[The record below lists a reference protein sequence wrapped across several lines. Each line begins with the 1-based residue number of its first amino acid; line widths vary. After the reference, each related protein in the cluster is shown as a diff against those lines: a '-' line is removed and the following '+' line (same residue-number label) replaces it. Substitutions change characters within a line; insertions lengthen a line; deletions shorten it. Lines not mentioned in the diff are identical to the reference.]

1 MPRPTSDVHAFEA
14 HATDADLD
22 DLRARLAAARLPE
35 AETVYRAAPDPRRW
49 EQGVPLAD
57 LVDVVNYW
65 RTGYD
70 WRSFEARLD
79 RIGQFRTTIDD
90 LGIHFLH
97 RRSAR
102 ADATPLI
109 LTHGWPG
116 SVAEFVDVV
125 DELADPEDADAPAF
139 HVVVPSLPGFGY
151 SDKPATTG
159 WGTEKIAA
167 AWVELM
173 GRLGY
178 SKFAAHGGDWGGVI
192 TTVLGG
198 RFPAHV
204 LGIHTTFAEAPPGL
218 TTDGLTAAEREWTE
232 ETRDFWRH
240 RAAYAKQQ
248 ATRPQT
254 IGYSLVDSPVGLLA
268 WILDKFA
275 EWSDTEDSPFET
287 ISRDSI
293 LDDVTLYWLTRT
305 GASSARIY
313 YESHNS
319 LDPELRV
326 DVPSAI
332 TMYPRDIEK
341 YPRAVGAGA
350 VPADRPMEGTRKRG
364 TFPVAGGSRVFRR
377 RSAGGPRGRAGR
389 SSVNAAGAA
398 PEPCTPP
405 PRTARRP
412 PSSPPGRAAHR
423 AAARPAAPP
432 VSGSSIARTA
442 PMPAGC
448 AAQPGEEGRVGHRG
462 RHDDERAASST
473 AVPVRS
479 PSCPPGR

>member
-1 MPRPTSDVHAFEA
+1 MPRSTSDVQAFEA
-14 HATDADLD
+14 HATDAELD

-35 AETVYRAAPDPRRW
+35 PETVHRAARGARRW
-49 EQGVPLAD
+49 DQGVPLAD

-65 RTGYD
+65 RTGYR
-70 WRSFEARLD
+70 WRSFEERLD

-102 ADATPLI
+102 ADATPLL

-116 SVAEFVDVV
+116 SIAEFVDVV
-125 DELADPEDADAPAF
+125 DELADPKDTDLPAF
-139 HVVVPSLPGFGY
+139 HVVVASLPGFGY
-151 SDKPATTG
+151 SDKPGTTG
-159 WGTEKIAA
+159 WGTEKIAG

-178 SKFAAHGGDWGGVI
+178 PRFAAHGGDWGGNI

-204 LGIHTTFAEAPPGL
+204 LGIHTTFAAAPPGL
-218 TTDGLTAAEREWTE
+218 TTDGLTADERRWAE
-232 ETRDFWRH
+232 ETRDFYAGPH
-240 RAAYAKQQ
+240 GAYAKQQ

-287 ISRDSI
+287 ISLDRV
-293 LDDVTLYWLTRT
+293 LDDVTLYWLTAS
-305 GASSARIY
+305 GASAARIY
-313 YESHNS
+313 HESHDS
-319 LDPELRV
+319 LDPDLRV

-341 YPRAVGAGA
+341 CPRAWAQQRYRRIVRWSTPEIGGHFPSLEVPGYFVRDLQEGLAA
-350 VPADRPMEGTRKRG
+350 VL
-364 TFPVAGGSRVFRR
+364 
-377 RSAGGPRGRAGR
+377 
-389 SSVNAAGAA
+389 AA
-398 PEPCTPP
+398 
-405 PRTARRP
+405 
-412 PSSPPGRAAHR
+412 
-423 AAARPAAPP
+423 
-432 VSGSSIARTA
+432 
-442 PMPAGC
+442 
-448 AAQPGEEGRVGHRG
+448 
-462 RHDDERAASST
+462 
-473 AVPVRS
+473 
-479 PSCPPGR
+479 

>member
-14 HATDADLD
+14 HAPDADLD

-65 RTGYD
+65 RTEYN
-70 WRSFEARLD
+70 WRSFEQRLN

-97 RRSAR
+97 HRSTR

-109 LTHGWPG
+109 LTHGWPD
-116 SVAEFVDVV
+116 SIVRFIDVV
-125 DELADPEDADAPAF
+125 DELADPKNADAPAF

-151 SDKPATTG
+151 SDKPTTTG

-178 SKFAAHGGDWGGVI
+178 SRFLAHGGDWGGNI

-204 LGIHTTFAEAPPGL
+204 LGIHTTFAEGPPGL
-218 TTDGLTAAEREWTE
+218 TTDGLTAVEREWAA

-275 EWSDTEDSPFET
+275 EWTDTDDSPFET
-287 ISRDSI
+287 ISIDSV

-305 GASSARIY
+305 GASAARIY
-313 YESHNS
+313 YESHNA

-332 TMYPRDIEK
+332 TMYPRDVEK
-341 YPRAVGAGA
+341 APRAWAQERYRQIVRWSLPESGGHFPSLE
-350 VPADRPMEGTRKRG
+350 VPEFFVKDLQEGLAE
-364 TFPVAGGSRVFRR
+364 VL
-377 RSAGGPRGRAGR
+377 
-389 SSVNAAGAA
+389 
-398 PEPCTPP
+398 
-405 PRTARRP
+405 
-412 PSSPPGRAAHR
+412 
-423 AAARPAAPP
+423 AAAN
-432 VSGSSIARTA
+432 ARL
-442 PMPAGC
+442 
-448 AAQPGEEGRVGHRG
+448 
-462 RHDDERAASST
+462 
-473 AVPVRS
+473 
-479 PSCPPGR
+479 PSC

>member
-1 MPRPTSDVHAFEA
+1 MPTSEVTAFEA
-14 HATDADLD
+14 HAPDSDLE

-35 AETVYRAAPDPRRW
+35 AETVYGAAPGPRRW
-49 EQGVPLAD
+49 DQGVPLAD
-57 LVDVVNYW
+57 LVELVNYW

-70 WRSFEARLD
+70 WRAFEKRLNEL
-79 RIGQFRTTIDD
+79 GQFRATIDG

-97 RRSAR
+97 RRSTR

-116 SVAEFVDVV
+116 SIAEFTGLID
-125 DELADPEDADAPAF
+125 DLADPGNAETPAF

-151 SDKPATTG
+151 SEKPATTG

-178 SKFAAHGGDWGGVI
+178 GRFLAHGGDWGGNI
-192 TTVLGG
+192 TTVLAG
-198 RFPAHV
+198 RFPEHV
-204 LGIHTTFAEAPPGL
+204 LGIHTTFAEGPPGL
-218 TTDGLTAAEREWTE
+218 STDGLTATERKWAG
-232 ETRDFWRH
+232 ETHHFWHH

-287 ISRDSI
+287 IPRDRI

-305 GASSARIY
+305 GASAARIY

-319 LDPELRV
+319 LDPALRV

-332 TMYPRDIEK
+332 TVYPRDIEK
-341 YPRAVGAGA
+341 YPHPWARERYRRIVRWRSPDHGGHFPSLE
-350 VPADRPMEGTRKRG
+350 VPAYFVQDLREGL
-364 TFPVAGGSRVFRR
+364 
-377 RSAGGPRGRAGR
+377 
-389 SSVNAAGAA
+389 AAVLAA
-398 PEPCTPP
+398 D
-405 PRTARRP
+405 
-412 PSSPPGRAAHR
+412 H
-423 AAARPAAPP
+423 
-432 VSGSSIARTA
+432 
-442 PMPAGC
+442 
-448 AAQPGEEGRVGHRG
+448 
-462 RHDDERAASST
+462 
-473 AVPVRS
+473 
-479 PSCPPGR
+479 

>member
-1 MPRPTSDVHAFEA
+1 MSEHRCVTDVRAFEA
-14 HATDADLD
+14 HATETDLD

-35 AETVYRAAPDPRRW
+35 AETVYRVAPGPHRW
-49 EQGVPLAD
+49 GQGVPLAD
-57 LVDVVNYW
+57 LVDVVDYW

-70 WRSFEARLD
+70 WRSFETRLNQ
-79 RIGQFRTTIDD
+79 IGQFRTIIDG

-102 ADATPLI
+102 ADATPL
-109 LTHGWPG
+109 LVTHGWPG
-116 SVAEFVDVV
+116 SIAEFTDVV
-125 DELADPEDADAPAF
+125 DELADPKNADAPAF

-178 SKFAAHGGDWGGVI
+178 HKFAAHGGDWGGVI
-192 TTVLGG
+192 TTILGG
-198 RFPAHV
+198 RFPEHV
-204 LGIHTTFAEAPPGL
+204 LGIHTTLAQAPPGL
-218 TTDGLTAAEREWTE
+218 TTDGLTATEREWAE
-232 ETRDFWRH
+232 QTRDFWQN

-275 EWSDTEDSPFET
+275 EWTDTEDSPFET
-287 ISRDSI
+287 LSRDRV

-305 GASSARIY
+305 GASAARIY
-313 YESHNS
+313 YESHDS

-332 TMYPRDIEK
+332 SIYPRDIEK
-341 YPRAVGAGA
+341 CPRAL
-350 VPADRPMEGTRKRG
+350 
-364 TFPVAGGSRVFRR
+364 
-377 RSAGGPRGRAGR
+377 
-389 SSVNAAGAA
+389 
-398 PEPCTPP
+398 
-405 PRTARRP
+405 
-412 PSSPPGRAAHR
+412 
-423 AAARPAAPP
+423 
-432 VSGSSIARTA
+432 
-442 PMPAGC
+442 
-448 AAQPGEEGRVGHRG
+448 AQQRYRQIVRW
-462 RHDDERAASST
+462 
-473 AVPVRS
+473 RS
-479 PSCPPGR
+479 PETGGHFPSLEVPEYFVKDLQDGLAAVLAANP

>member
-1 MPRPTSDVHAFEA
+1 MSRPDSDVRAFEA
-14 HATDADLD
+14 HATDAELD

-35 AETVYRAAPDPRRW
+35 AETVRRAAPGPGRW
-49 EQGVPLAD
+49 DQGVPLAD
-57 LVDVVNYW
+57 LVDVVDYW

-70 WRSFEARLD
+70 WRSFEDRLN
-79 RIGQFRTTIDD
+79 RVGQFRTTIEG

-102 ADATPLI
+102 ADATPL
-109 LTHGWPG
+109 LMTHGWPG
-116 SVAEFVDVV
+116 SIAEFIDVV
-125 DELADPEDADAPAF
+125 DELADPQDADAPAF
-139 HVVVPSLPGFGY
+139 HVVAPSLPGFGY

-178 SKFAAHGGDWGGVI
+178 GEFAAHGGDWGGNI

-204 LGIHTTFAEAPPGL
+204 LGIHSTFAQAPPGV
-218 TTDGLTAAEREWTE
+218 TTDGLTAVERGWTE
-232 ETRDFWRH
+232 ETAHFWRH

-275 EWSDTEDSPFET
+275 EWSDTEDSPFEK
-287 ISRDSI
+287 ISKDRI
-293 LDDVTLYWLTRT
+293 LDNVTLYWLTRT
-305 GASSARIY
+305 GASAARIY

-332 TMYPRDIEK
+332 SMYPRDIEK
-341 YPRAVGAGA
+341 CPRPWAQERYRQIVHWSAPETGGHFPSLEVPEYFVWDLREGLAAVLTATG
-350 VPADRPMEGTRKRG
+350 
-364 TFPVAGGSRVFRR
+364 
-377 RSAGGPRGRAGR
+377 RGR
-389 SSVNAAGAA
+389 
-398 PEPCTPP
+398 
-405 PRTARRP
+405 
-412 PSSPPGRAAHR
+412 
-423 AAARPAAPP
+423 
-432 VSGSSIARTA
+432 
-442 PMPAGC
+442 
-448 AAQPGEEGRVGHRG
+448 
-462 RHDDERAASST
+462 
-473 AVPVRS
+473 
-479 PSCPPGR
+479 

>member
-1 MPRPTSDVHAFEA
+1 MSHPASDVHPFQARAPE
-14 HATDADLD
+14 ADLD

-35 AETVYRAAPDPRRW
+35 AETVRGAAPGRHRW
-49 EQGVPLAD
+49 DQGVPLAD
-57 LVDVVNYW
+57 LVEVVDYW

-79 RIGQFRTTIDD
+79 EIGQFRTTIDG

-102 ADATPLI
+102 ADATPLL

-116 SVAEFVDVV
+116 SIAEFVDVAG
-125 DELADPEDADAPAF
+125 DLADPEDAGAPAF

-167 AWVELM
+167 AWAELM

-178 SKFAAHGGDWGGVI
+178 RAFLAHGGDWGGNI
-192 TTVLGG
+192 TTVLAG
-198 RFPAHV
+198 RFPEHV
-204 LGIHTTFAEAPPGL
+204 LGIHTTFAEGPPGL
-218 TTDGLTAAEREWTE
+218 TTDGLTDVERAWTE
-232 ETRDFWRH
+232 ETRHFWRH

-254 IGYSLVDSPVGLLA
+254 IGYSLVDSPAGLLA

-287 ISRDSI
+287 ISRDRI

-305 GASSARIY
+305 GASAARIY

-332 TMYPRDIEK
+332 TVYPRDIEK
-341 YPRAVGAGA
+341 YPLPWARERYRRIVRWRTPDRGGHFPSLEVPGHFVQDLREGLGA
-350 VPADRPMEGTRKRG
+350 VLAE
-364 TFPVAGGSRVFRR
+364 RR
-377 RSAGGPRGRAGR
+377 
-389 SSVNAAGAA
+389 
-398 PEPCTPP
+398 
-405 PRTARRP
+405 
-412 PSSPPGRAAHR
+412 
-423 AAARPAAPP
+423 
-432 VSGSSIARTA
+432 
-442 PMPAGC
+442 
-448 AAQPGEEGRVGHRG
+448 
-462 RHDDERAASST
+462 
-473 AVPVRS
+473 
-479 PSCPPGR
+479 

>member
-1 MPRPTSDVHAFEA
+1 MNRPAGDVQAFEA

-35 AETVYRAAPDPRRW
+35 AETVHRAAPGPRRW

-57 LVDVVNYW
+57 LADVVHYW
-65 RTGYD
+65 RTGYN
-70 WRSFEARLD
+70 WRSFEARLN
-79 RIGQFRTTIDD
+79 RIGQFRTTIDG

-97 RRSAR
+97 RQSTR

-116 SVAEFVDVV
+116 SVAEFTHVV
-125 DELADPEDADAPAF
+125 DELADPKSADAPAF

-178 SKFAAHGGDWGGVI
+178 GKFAAHGGDWGGVI
-192 TTVLGG
+192 TTILGG
-198 RFPAHV
+198 RFPQHV
-204 LGIHTTFAEAPPGL
+204 LGIHTTLAQAPPGL
-218 TTDGLTAAEREWTE
+218 TTDRLTAAEREWTE
-232 ETRDFWRH
+232 ETRDFWLH

-275 EWSDTEDSPFET
+275 EWTDTEDSPFET

-305 GASSARIY
+305 GASAARIY

-332 TMYPRDIEK
+332 SMYPRDIEK
-341 YPRAVGAGA
+341 CPRAWAQERYRQIVRWRSPETGGHFPSLEVPEYFVKDLREGLTA
-350 VPADRPMEGTRKRG
+350 VL
-364 TFPVAGGSRVFRR
+364 
-377 RSAGGPRGRAGR
+377 
-389 SSVNAAGAA
+389 
-398 PEPCTPP
+398 
-405 PRTARRP
+405 
-412 PSSPPGRAAHR
+412 
-423 AAARPAAPP
+423 AAR
-432 VSGSSIARTA
+432 GSW
-442 PMPAGC
+442 
-448 AAQPGEEGRVGHRG
+448 
-462 RHDDERAASST
+462 
-473 AVPVRS
+473 
-479 PSCPPGR
+479 

>member
-14 HATDADLD
+14 HAPDADLD

-35 AETVYRAAPDPRRW
+35 AETIYRAAPDPRRW

-65 RTGYD
+65 RTEYN
-70 WRSFEARLD
+70 WRSFEQRLN

-97 RRSAR
+97 HRSTR

-109 LTHGWPG
+109 LTHGWPD
-116 SVAEFVDVV
+116 SIVRFIDVV
-125 DELADPEDADAPAF
+125 DELADPKNADAPAF

-151 SDKPATTG
+151 SDKPTTTG

-178 SKFAAHGGDWGGVI
+178 SRFLAHGGDWGGNI

-204 LGIHTTFAEAPPGL
+204 LGIHTTFAEGPPGL
-218 TTDGLTAAEREWTE
+218 TTDGLTADEREWAA

-275 EWSDTEDSPFET
+275 EWTDTDDSPFET
-287 ISRDSI
+287 ISIDSV

-305 GASSARIY
+305 GASAARIY
-313 YESHNS
+313 YESHNA

-332 TMYPRDIEK
+332 TMYPRDVEK
-341 YPRAVGAGA
+341 APRAWAQERYRQIVRWSLPESGGHFPSLE
-350 VPADRPMEGTRKRG
+350 VPEFFVKDLQEGLAE
-364 TFPVAGGSRVFRR
+364 VL
-377 RSAGGPRGRAGR
+377 
-389 SSVNAAGAA
+389 
-398 PEPCTPP
+398 
-405 PRTARRP
+405 
-412 PSSPPGRAAHR
+412 
-423 AAARPAAPP
+423 AAAN
-432 VSGSSIARTA
+432 ARL
-442 PMPAGC
+442 
-448 AAQPGEEGRVGHRG
+448 
-462 RHDDERAASST
+462 
-473 AVPVRS
+473 
-479 PSCPPGR
+479 PSC

>member
-1 MPRPTSDVHAFEA
+1 MPRPTSEVQAFEA
-14 HATDADLD
+14 NATDADLD

-65 RTGYD
+65 RTGYN
-70 WRSFEARLD
+70 WRSFEARLN

-102 ADATPLI
+102 VDATPLI

-116 SVAEFVDVV
+116 SIAEFIEVV
-125 DELADPEDADAPAF
+125 DELADPKDAEAPAF

-178 SKFAAHGGDWGGVI
+178 STFAAHGGDWGGVI

-218 TTDGLTAAEREWTE
+218 PTDELTPAERKWTE
-232 ETRDFWRH
+232 DTSDFWRH

-275 EWSDTEDSPFET
+275 EWTDTEDSPFET
-287 ISRDSI
+287 ISMDSV

-341 YPRAVGAGA
+341 CPQPWAQERYRQ
-350 VPADRPMEGTRKRG
+350 
-364 TFPVAGGSRVFRR
+364 
-377 RSAGGPRGRAGR
+377 
-389 SSVNAAGAA
+389 
-398 PEPCTPP
+398 
-405 PRTARRP
+405 
-412 PSSPPGRAAHR
+412 
-423 AAARPAAPP
+423 
-432 VSGSSIARTA
+432 IARWGSPETGGHF
-442 PMPAGC
+442 PSLEVPEYFVKDLQEGL
-448 AAQPGEEGRVGHRG
+448 AAVL
-462 RHDDERAASST
+462 AAK
-473 AVPVRS
+473 R
-479 PSCPPGR
+479 

>member
-35 AETVYRAAPDPRRW
+35 AETVHRAAPGPRRW

-70 WRSFEARLD
+70 WRPFEERLN
-79 RIGQFRTTIDD
+79 RIGQFRTTVDG

-97 RRSAR
+97 RRSTR

-109 LTHGWPG
+109 LTHGWPD
-116 SVAEFVDVV
+116 SIARFIDAV

-159 WGTEKIAA
+159 WGTEKIAS

-178 SKFAAHGGDWGGVI
+178 SEFVAHGGDWGGNI

-204 LGIHTTFAEAPPGL
+204 LGIHTTFAEGPPGL
-218 TTDGLTAAEREWTE
+218 STDGLTAVERQWAE

-287 ISRDSI
+287 ISMDRV

-305 GASSARIY
+305 GASAARIY

-319 LDPELRV
+319 LDPGLRV

-332 TMYPRDIEK
+332 TMYPRDVEK
-341 YPRAVGAGA
+341 CPRPWAQERYRHIVRWRTPESGGHFPSLEVPGYFVEDLREGLAAVL
-350 VPADRPMEGTRKRG
+350 
-364 TFPVAGGSRVFRR
+364 
-377 RSAGGPRGRAGR
+377 
-389 SSVNAAGAA
+389 AAN
-398 PEPCTPP
+398 
-405 PRTARRP
+405 R
-412 PSSPPGRAAHR
+412 
-423 AAARPAAPP
+423 
-432 VSGSSIARTA
+432 
-442 PMPAGC
+442 
-448 AAQPGEEGRVGHRG
+448 
-462 RHDDERAASST
+462 
-473 AVPVRS
+473 
-479 PSCPPGR
+479 

>member
-1 MPRPTSDVHAFEA
+1 MPSPTSEVRPFAA
-14 HATDADLD
+14 RATDAELE
-22 DLRARLAAARLPE
+22 DLRARLAAARFPE

-49 EQGVPLAD
+49 DQGVPLAD
-57 LVDVVNYW
+57 LVGVVHYW

-70 WRSFEARLD
+70 WRAFEERLH
-79 RIGQFRTTIDD
+79 RIGQFRTVVDG

-102 ADATPLI
+102 EDATPLI
-109 LTHGWPG
+109 LTHGWPD
-116 SVAEFVDVV
+116 SVVRFIDVV
-125 DELADPEDADAPAF
+125 DELANPKDAGAQAF

-151 SDKPATTG
+151 SDKPTGTG

-178 SKFAAHGGDWGGVI
+178 GTFLAHGGDWGGNI

-204 LGIHTTFAEAPPGL
+204 LGIHTTFAEALPGS
-218 TTDGLTAAEREWTE
+218 TTDGLTPAERTWTE

-287 ISRDSI
+287 ISLDRI

-305 GASSARIY
+305 GASAARIY

-326 DVPSAI
+326 DVPSAL
-332 TMYPRDIEK
+332 TMYPRDTERC
-341 YPRAVGAGA
+341 PRPWAQQRYRRIVRWSTPESGGHFPSLEVPEFFVEDLREGLAAV
-350 VPADRPMEGTRKRG
+350 
-364 TFPVAGGSRVFRR
+364 
-377 RSAGGPRGRAGR
+377 SAAGR
-389 SSVNAAGAA
+389 
-398 PEPCTPP
+398 C
-405 PRTARRP
+405 
-412 PSSPPGRAAHR
+412 
-423 AAARPAAPP
+423 
-432 VSGSSIARTA
+432 
-442 PMPAGC
+442 
-448 AAQPGEEGRVGHRG
+448 
-462 RHDDERAASST
+462 
-473 AVPVRS
+473 
-479 PSCPPGR
+479 